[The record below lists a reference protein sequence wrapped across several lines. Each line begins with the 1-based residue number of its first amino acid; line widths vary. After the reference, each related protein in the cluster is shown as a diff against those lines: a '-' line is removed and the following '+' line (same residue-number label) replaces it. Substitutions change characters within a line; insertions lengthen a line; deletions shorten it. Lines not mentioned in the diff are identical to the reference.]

1 MLYEHRA
8 IIGIT
13 LCKGIMAATEST
25 AMLPSAHQDEDAAV
39 TYYLTWCQGN
49 EGDGHRE
56 RLSLHTV
63 YGVFLSRPYASIKY

>member
-49 EGDGHRE
+49 EGDGH
-56 RLSLHTV
+56 
-63 YGVFLSRPYASIKY
+63 